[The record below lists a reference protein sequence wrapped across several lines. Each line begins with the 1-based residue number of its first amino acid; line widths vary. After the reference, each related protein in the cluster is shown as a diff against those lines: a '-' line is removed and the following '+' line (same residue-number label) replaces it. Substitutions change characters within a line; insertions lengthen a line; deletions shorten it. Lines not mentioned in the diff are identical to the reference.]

1 MAIETTEMPT
11 TARLPAEAVLESE
24 YARIMINQ
32 HRQEYRV
39 AFDDDHLETVHE
51 IPHINQLSHEEIVDV
66 WLQPAD
72 YQAINTAI
80 KFTVAEMIHRSHGK
94 EVDSTHEDK
103 YCFRGLEERNPRGA
117 GFRRRLIHEEALDAV
132 LDEQLNQKNVGL
144 HFPDKIATEYSF
156 PSKIAGDSARERGI
170 ADERDAIVAWK
181 RSNTRERKS
190 ASRKVGKTQA
200 ARRSLSAGAKKIAKM
215 MRLSR

>member
-1 MAIETTEMPT
+1 MAIGTMDMPT
-11 TARLPAEAVLESE
+11 TSRLPAEAALESE
-24 YARIMINQ
+24 DARKIINQ
-32 HRQEYRV
+32 HRQKYHV
-39 AFDDDHLETVHE
+39 AFDNDHLETVHE

-94 EVDSTHEDK
+94 EVDSTQEDK

-170 ADERDAIVAWK
+170 ADERDAVVAWK
-181 RSNTRERKS
+181 KSDTRERS